1 MYPIIMNDFG
11 YQTDYNVGNYIFSIK
26 ITSSLSRTPQYSTL
40 ITNMVKLLKNFF
52 KETALLCQSVCSNDK
67 AINEC
72 LLIKLTAP

>member
-11 YQTDYNVGNYIFSIK
+11 YQTDYVGNYIFSIK

-40 ITNMVKLLKNFF
+40 ITNMVNF

-67 AINEC
+67 TINEC